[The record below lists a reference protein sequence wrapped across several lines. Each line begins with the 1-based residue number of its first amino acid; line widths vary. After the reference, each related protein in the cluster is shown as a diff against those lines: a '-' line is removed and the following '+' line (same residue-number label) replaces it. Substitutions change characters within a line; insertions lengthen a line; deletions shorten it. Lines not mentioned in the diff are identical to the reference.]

1 MVVRPNF
8 DLYESVTSGNLSLKI
23 AEKGKFKNASS
34 VELILD
40 AAEKVFAE
48 RGFSGTSMRK
58 IVAEAGVA
66 NGAIHY
72 HFKTK
77 EDLFRRVIKRRSE
90 QISKERNCQ
99 LENCRIGEDR
109 PPLLEQII
117 YAYIL
122 PIISPDLGSIE
133 VRYRFARLRSRVIS
147 EYNWP
152 DISPFSET
160 TSQSDLRFV
169 DSIAAD
175 QAHLPR
181 WEVRLRFKIMWC
193 TIHEM
198 AAGLS
203 RAALDETIRMENV
216 HPLIEFEEQLPWLV
230 TILAMMFR
238 APAGAND
245 GFSVFL
251 DRMREGKN
259 SIT

>member
-1 MVVRPNF
+1 M
-8 DLYESVTSGNLSLKI
+8 EI
-23 AEKGKFKNASS
+23 AEKIKFKNVRSI
-34 VELILD
+34 ERILD

-48 RGFSGTSMRK
+48 RGFSGTPLRK
-58 IVAEAGVA
+58 IIAEAGVA

-90 QISKERNCQ
+90 QISKERNRQ
-99 LENCRIGEDR
+99 LEQCRIGEGR

-122 PIISPDLGSIE
+122 PIISPELGSIE

-152 DISPFSET
+152 DTSPFSET

-169 DSIAAD
+169 DTIAAD

-198 AAGLS
+198 AAGMS

-230 TILAMMFR
+230 TILALMFR

-245 GFSVFL
+245 GFSAFL
-251 DRMREGKN
+251 ERMRGEN
-259 SIT
+259 STT